1 MRKLGTRCTS
11 RSTIVVLPVPDGAE
25 TMNSSPSPPRTR
37 PGDGL
42 FDILDLLA
50 HPLELRLG
58 VDDEFRHAQAVGLGA
73 DGVDLP
79 VHLLEQKI
87 ELAAARLVAV
97 HERGPMRQ
105 VRPEPCLLYTSDAAD
120 ERSS

>member
-25 TMNSSPSPPRTR
+25 TMNSSPPPPCTWLGGR
-37 PGDGL
+37 L

-58 VDDEFRHAQAVGLGA
+58 VDDEFRNAQAVGLGA

-79 VHLLEQKI
+79 VHLLQQKI
-87 ELAAARLVAV
+87 QLASARFVAV
-97 HERGPMRQ
+97 HERGPVRQ
-105 VRPEPCLLYTSDAAD
+105 VRPEPGHLFAD
-120 ERSS
+120 